1 MAKYRITAPDGRKFV
16 ITGGDTPPT
25 QEQIQALIGGYKETE
40 TQTPSAPALTPGQ
53 RAWNSFKEDVAD
65 LTYAPRKALS
75 GATLGASDWALRKLG
90 VGYGDT
96 EERYKQA
103 AGNFGKYLGG
113 NEEEWK
119 NKASRDLKT
128 LGFGYELAGNIG
140 GAGGML
146 AKGLAK
152 TGLKGLGLAS
162 ATGGIEGGIVGGFSG
177 DTLEDAGT
185 NAALG
190 LAGGLAFPVG
200 LHYGAKGAKWVARP
214 LTDKVVP
221 MYDATKNILS
231 SKWKLNQLTYDP
243 KLSNM
248 ENIWNK
254 VTGRGKSIDDIINEE
269 NQRLARSSAKREKI
283 FNARRVGDE
292 AKIRGYVYDG
302 NVAAGRGRLLKPT
315 DATKQATGNNL
326 EFIEYAPSQENGAS
340 FYSAI
345 SDFKKNS
352 GSIGEQVYKYSP
364 EKYADMRTFLS
375 NDGKTGFAI
384 KDDGDI
390 VSVFNGSNIKGAG
403 DNIIQAAT
411 SAGGTKLDAYDTFLP
426 ELYSRNGF
434 KEVGRDVWNEEFKSP
449 KWNKSSMRKFNL
461 GEPDVVYMEYDPLYY
476 ETYQSPNSLQRV
488 INRLNDN
495 ISRETDNIKNVW
507 RSKNTK
513 TPSYSDRS
521 FIESL
526 ADINKSTKMRNA
538 VQSGAEDLSERA
550 RVLSDQLEHR
560 KNGMYNSSLEDALTI
575 PELKTAKQNYNK
587 FIVENGKSLLPINDV
602 NKFYQDNPIAKGMIE
617 KAREINPSAFKG
629 IKQGSLAE
637 FDELKRLLNAESKNV
652 MSGESAS
659 VKDAYKRAGND
670 LKSLMDNKFSGF
682 RDVNTKVAAA
692 ESAQDIFESKLR
704 KGLTKVGG
712 ATVSPF
718 WSGLSSPI
726 AAAGIVGSAFNP
738 ASLAFTAG
746 GLGGKAIMRKIRR
759 DAGRRIADGIVRTP
773 IEVNINPN
781 LSAGLSATAL
791 SNMF

>member
-1 MAKYRITAPDGRKFV
+1 MDKVQIYQELERRGELNKL
-16 ITGGDTPPT
+16 PP
-25 QEQIQALIGGYKETE
+25 EKQAVWAEYKRR
-40 TQTPSAPALTPGQ
+40 QTPSAPAQTTGQ
-53 RAWNSFKEDVAD
+53 RAWEGFKQDIAD
-65 LTYAPRKALS
+65 ITYAPRKALS
-75 GATLGASDWALRKLG
+75 GATLGATDWALRKLG
-90 VGYGDT
+90 VGYDDT
-96 EERYKQA
+96 ENRMGEISPLAK
-103 AGNFGKYLGG
+103 GLTKVG
-113 NEEEWK
+113 
-119 NKASRDLKT
+119 
-128 LGFGYELAGNIG
+128 GFGAELGGNIG
-140 GAGGML
+140 GLGGGLVKALAG
-146 AKGLAK
+146 K
-152 TGLKGLGLAS
+152 GLKGLKLATT
-162 ATGGIEGGIVGGFSG
+162 AGGIEGGIVGGFSG

-214 LTDKVVP
+214 LTDKVTHYIGKKNLAKQLSKTDGFEDVSLGNV
-221 MYDATKNILS
+221 DDDIATR
-231 SKWKLNQLTYDP
+231 LNQVR
-243 KLSNM
+243 NA
-248 ENIWNK
+248 ENVSPVDNSSVIASSDGVKHIYEQRIAGQNYIPEDTANVVDKALFGKNLRVIKGNVPENQVIFDSANPANK
-254 VTGRGKSIDDIINEE
+254 V
-269 NQRLARSSAKREKI
+269 
-283 FNARRVGDE
+283 V
-292 AKIRGYVYDG
+292 V
-302 NVAAGRGRLLKPT
+302 
-315 DATKQATGNNL
+315 
-326 EFIEYAPSQENGAS
+326 
-340 FYSAI
+340 
-345 SDFKKNS
+345 
-352 GSIGEQVYKYSP
+352 
-364 EKYADMRTFLS
+364 
-375 NDGKTGFAI
+375 
-384 KDDGDI
+384 
-390 VSVFNGSNIKGAG
+390 
-403 DNIIQAAT
+403 
-411 SAGGTKLDAYDTFLP
+411 
-426 ELYSRNGF
+426 
-434 KEVGRDVWNEEFKSP
+434 
-449 KWNKSSMRKFNL
+449 NK
-461 GEPDVVYMEYDPLYY
+461 
-476 ETYQSPNSLQRV
+476 
-488 INRLNDN
+488 
-495 ISRETDNIKNVW
+495 
-507 RSKNTK
+507 SKNTNGISVVTAMK
-513 TPSYSDRS
+513 DKSLGKKNKRLGGLPFPPYGANITSDVSTAAGSFKIPDFQPLNANSIASNMQNVNSPFSRS
-521 FIESL
+521 FIEGL

-538 VQSGAEDLSERA
+538 VQSGAEELSERA

-587 FIVENGKSLLPINDV
+587 FIVENGESLLPINDV

-637 FDELKRLLNAESKNV
+637 FDELKRLLNSESKNV